1 MKYHYNNNFPVVF
14 TENYAIKNKICHSAA
29 FLFLFLM
36 DVVAS
41 PIYTVFFLISS
52 LFFLI
57 MKRKSQLTWWRIVD
71 VDKLN

>member
-41 PIYTVFFLISS
+41 PIYTVFFLKF
-52 LFFLI
+52 LRCFF
-57 MKRKSQLTWWRIVD
+57 
-71 VDKLN
+71 

>member
-41 PIYTVFFLISS
+41 PIYTVFF
-52 LFFLI
+52 
-57 MKRKSQLTWWRIVD
+57 V
-71 VDKLN
+71 